1 MLESNVIQYR
11 GFHNIEENGKIT
23 GFQICIRSDYYRG
36 VWLSQLRPGK
46 VVVDGVTYPK
56 ECVIWEI
63 NGKDYTVDELAEAG
77 SDFWR
82 ITDTAALKIPKEGGL
97 EQGAHTVS
105 VRHDHCLTEITALF
119 CIAPASCRLHGGKAF
134 RNNWGFQNRTFLRF
148 RLLFYQDTGSDRSLH
163 D

>member
-77 SDFWR
+77 NDFWR

-105 VRHDHCLTEITALF
+105 VR
-119 CIAPASCRLHGGKAF
+119 IAASCSYMPPFMDIFDEDG
-134 RNNWGFQNRTFLRF
+134 
-148 RLLFYQDTGSDRSLH
+148 DDRSFNGGTYTRENMIIV
-163 D
+163 

>member
-11 GFHNIEENGKIT
+11 GFHNVEENGKIT

-82 ITDTAALKIPKEGGL
+82 ITDTAALKIPKKGGL

-105 VRHDHCLTEITALF
+105 VRFA
-119 CIAPASCRLHGGKAF
+119 ASCSYMPPFMDIFDEDG
-134 RNNWGFQNRTFLRF
+134 
-148 RLLFYQDTGSDRSLH
+148 DDRSFNGGTYTRENMIIV
-163 D
+163 

>member
-11 GFHNIEENGKIT
+11 GFHNIVEDGKVT

-56 ECVIWEI
+56 ESVIWQI

-77 SDFWR
+77 NDFWR
-82 ITDTAALKIPKEGGL
+82 ITDTATLKIPKEGGL
-97 EQGAHTVS
+97 EQGFHNVS
-105 VRHDHCLTEITALF
+105 VRFA
-119 CIAPASCRLHGGKAF
+119 ASCSYMPP
-134 RNNWGFQNRTFLRF
+134 FLDQF
-148 RLLFYQDTGSDRSLH
+148 DEEGDDRSFNGGTYTRENMIIV
-163 D
+163 